1 MGTAGG
7 REQGTMPQAGGG
19 GMGRLLRVPAP
30 MIMVWQ
36 ERALSRA
43 LKHPA
48 PAASVGSRPLSKHQE
63 HHPAVSLPTLH
74 DMGLN
79 I

>member
-1 MGTAGG
+1 MPRAGG
-7 REQGTMPQAGGG
+7 E

-43 LKHPA
+43 LQHPA
-48 PAASVGSRPLSKHQE
+48 PAASVGTRPLSKHQE